1 MNIKKAELEG
11 FFANLESLEASKKEL
26 ADEMKAS
33 VEAFAVNHELSKK
46 SVNKAFKEYK
56 EAKKDKEDYTLV
68 DYEADALLMIAM
80 PELNTSVEET
90 E

>member
-1 MNIKKAELEG
+1 MNIKKNELEN
-11 FFANLESLEASKKEL
+11 FFSNLESLEADKKAI
-26 ADEMKAS
+26 ADAMKAA
-33 VEAFAVNHELSKK
+33 VEAFANNHELSKK

-80 PELNTSVEET
+80 PELNTSSPEEG
-90 E
+90 